1 MLALELVRF
10 SASLANPKPMFL
22 LLQQS
27 TLRYTSRE
35 LPWWSSG

>member
-10 SASLANPKPMFL
+10 SASLANPKPRFF

-27 TLRYTSRE
+27 TLGYTSAE
-35 LPWWSSG
+35 VDYQTW